1 MIIFKILA
9 WIILA
14 YGVVGFFAYLAT
26 KNTKNILL
34 LPFHKIMFFVGIVI
48 LFITTSIV
56 RIDAQEVGV
65 LITPKGVDDK
75 ELHTGWHFVWFWN
88 SVMKMDKTVWVYSC
102 TESKSEGAKSKA
114 DAIWSP
120 TSDGI
125 KMGFDVSVS
134 WRIDPD
140 MASWIYSN
148 VSENDGGD
156 NGRYLWLEENV
167 IRTKIKSALTQIVSK
182 YTPIQAYAEKR
193 KEIQS
198 QTYGEMKKEILKYH
212 LILDQ
217 VDLREVYYNP
227 LYENEI
233 NNKKIQEQK
242 ALTMMEVTKQKQ
254 EELIQAKINKDIQIQ
269 KSQGEAEALRIKSN
283 AISSNPRVLQLEWIQ
298 QWNGILPSTI
308 VGDSKGMML
317 MLNDLK

>member
-1 MIIFKILA
+1 M
-9 WIILA
+9 
-14 YGVVGFFAYLAT
+14 
-26 KNTKNILL
+26 
-34 LPFHKIMFFVGIVI
+34 
-48 LFITTSIV
+48 
-56 RIDAQEVGV
+56 
-65 LITPKGVDDK
+65 
-75 ELHTGWHFVWFWN
+75 N
-88 SVMKMDKTVWVYSC
+88 SLS
-102 TESKSEGAKSKA
+102 
-114 DAIWSP
+114 
-120 TSDGI
+120 
-125 KMGFDVSVS
+125 
-134 WRIDPD
+134 
-140 MASWIYSN
+140 
-148 VSENDGGD
+148 
-156 NGRYLWLEENV
+156 
-167 IRTKIKSALTQIVSK
+167 
-182 YTPIQAYAEKR
+182 PIQAYAEKR

-198 QTYGEMKKEILKYH
+198 QTYDEMKKEILKYH

>member
-34 LPFHKIMFFVGIVI
+34 LPFHKIMFFVGIVF

-198 QTYGEMKKEILKYH
+198 QTYDEMKKEILKYH

>member
-1 MIIFKILA
+1 
-9 WIILA
+9 
-14 YGVVGFFAYLAT
+14 V
-26 KNTKNILL
+26 
-34 LPFHKIMFFVGIVI
+34 
-48 LFITTSIV
+48 
-56 RIDAQEVGV
+56 
-65 LITPKGVDDK
+65 
-75 ELHTGWHFVWFWN
+75 N
-88 SVMKMDKTVWVYSC
+88 SLS
-102 TESKSEGAKSKA
+102 
-114 DAIWSP
+114 
-120 TSDGI
+120 
-125 KMGFDVSVS
+125 
-134 WRIDPD
+134 
-140 MASWIYSN
+140 
-148 VSENDGGD
+148 
-156 NGRYLWLEENV
+156 
-167 IRTKIKSALTQIVSK
+167 
-182 YTPIQAYAEKR
+182 PIQAYAEKR

-198 QTYGEMKKEILKYH
+198 QTYDEMKKEILKYH

>member
-34 LPFHKIMFFVGIVI
+34 LPFHKIMFFVGIVF

-182 YTPIQAYAEKR
+182 YTRLLIDV
-193 KEIQS
+193 
-198 QTYGEMKKEILKYH
+198 QTYTFG
-212 LILDQ
+212 
-217 VDLREVYYNP
+217 
-227 LYENEI
+227 
-233 NNKKIQEQK
+233 
-242 ALTMMEVTKQKQ
+242 
-254 EELIQAKINKDIQIQ
+254 
-269 KSQGEAEALRIKSN
+269 
-283 AISSNPRVLQLEWIQ
+283 
-298 QWNGILPSTI
+298 
-308 VGDSKGMML
+308 
-317 MLNDLK
+317 

>member
-34 LPFHKIMFFVGIVI
+34 LPFHKIMFFVGIVF